1 MPRIDDLLRRMPENG
16 ASDLHMVAGEKPK
29 FALHGEVVEVED
41 WDVLEND
48 VLRDILFEILDED
61 QKKIYLDHW
70 DIDHAY
76 AIEGVARYRCNY
88 SMQRTGF
95 GGVFRIIPSTILT
108 LEQLSMPKALQK
120 FVSIRSGMVL
130 VTGPTGSGK
139 TTTLAAIINEINE
152 TQRRRMITIE
162 DPVEFVHPNKK
173 SIISHREVHTHTN
186 SFANAL
192 RAVTRQDC
200 DVVLV
205 GELRDLETMGLA
217 LSAAAM
223 GTLVFGTL
231 HTNSAAKTIDRIIDI
246 FPSDQQPQVRTMLAE
261 SLRGIV
267 AQQLLRT
274 KDGKGRVAATEILI
288 GNQAVSSIVRE
299 GKIERITSVLQSG
312 KREGMQM
319 MDDTL
324 EGMVKEGSID
334 GKAAYMKANEKKRFE
349 HYMDENA
356 PLTEA

>member
-1 MPRIDDLLRRMPENG
+1 MPKIDDLLERMPKNS
-16 ASDLHMVAGEKPK
+16 ASDLHMVTGERPK
-29 FALHGEVVEVED
+29 FVLHGEIVEVED
-41 WDVLEND
+41 WEPMENEFLGEVLLE
-48 VLRDILFEILDED
+48 LLDED
-61 QKKIYLDHW
+61 LTERYMTHW

-76 AIEGVARYRCNY
+76 EIEGVARYRCNY
-88 SMQRTGF
+88 YFQRTGF
-95 GGVFRIIPSTILT
+95 GAVFRIIPAKILT
-108 LEQLSMPKALQK
+108 LEQLQMPKVLQK
-120 FVSIRSGMVL
+120 FVTMRSGLML

-152 TQRRRMITIE
+152 TQRRRLITIE
-162 DPVEFVHPNKK
+162 DPVEFVHPNKQC
-173 SIISHREVHTHTN
+173 IISHREVHNHTD
-186 SFANAL
+186 SFAAAL

-274 KDGKGRVAATEILI
+274 IDGKGRVAATEILI
-288 GNQAVSSIVRE
+288 GNQAVSSIIRD

-324 EGMVKEGSID
+324 DGLVKAGRID
-334 GKAAYMKANEKKRFE
+334 GRAAYMKANEKKRFE
-349 HYMDENA
+349 HYLEGEMIAE
-356 PLTEA
+356 

>member
-1 MPRIDDLLRRMPENG
+1 MPRIDELLRRMPENG
-16 ASDLHMVAGEKPK
+16 ASDLHMVTGERPK

-41 WDVLEND
+41 WDVLEDD
-48 VLRDILFEILDED
+48 VLHEILFEILQED
-61 QKKIYLDHW
+61 QAEIYTDNW
-70 DIDHAY
+70 DLDHAY
-76 AIEGVARYRCNY
+76 EIDGVARFRCNY
-88 SMQRTGF
+88 YMQRTGH
-95 GGVFRIIPSTILT
+95 GGVFRIIPSKILT
-108 LEQLSMPKALQK
+108 LEQLSMPAALKK
-120 FVSIRSGMVL
+120 FVTMRSGLVL

-162 DPVEFVHPNKK
+162 DPVEFVHPNKQ
-173 SIISHREVHTHTN
+173 SIISHREVHTHTD

-288 GNQAVSSIVRE
+288 GNQAVASIIRE
-299 GKIERITSVLQSG
+299 GKVERITSVLQSG
-312 KREGMQM
+312 RREGMQI

-324 EGMVKEGSID
+324 DGLVKEGRID

-349 HYMDENA
+349 HYMEDEA
-356 PLTEA
+356 LAE